1 MSGYDQ
7 CIVSPV
13 GRGNKNTKRPN
24 ASHASETTKIAL
36 CALINP
42 HTDTTCFAYY
52 ILFQQ
57 SERICKPTIPYDDE
71 NPESYILPDPRQYYF
86 LYHTLIQTDEL
97 WNPIIADGEDQES
110 AISFTAP
117 QFARLQALCEYL
129 QRPLR
134 NLQAPQDPAPAGDA
148 Q

>member
-1 MSGYDQ
+1 MIS
-7 CIVSPV
+7 
-13 GRGNKNTKRPN
+13 
-24 ASHASETTKIAL
+24 ASCHVIIPAFL
-36 CALINP
+36 
-42 HTDTTCFAYY
+42 
-52 ILFQQ
+52 
-57 SERICKPTIPYDDE
+57 RIMHYAC
-71 NPESYILPDPRQYYF
+71 
-86 LYHTLIQTDEL
+86 DEL

-110 AISFTAP
+110 AVSFTAP

>member
-1 MSGYDQ
+1 MH
-7 CIVSPV
+7 CFIVLV
-13 GRGNKNTKRPN
+13 LYGKRVVLLP
-24 ASHASETTKIAL
+24 
-36 CALINP
+36 
-42 HTDTTCFAYY
+42 
-52 ILFQQ
+52 
-57 SERICKPTIPYDDE
+57 IP
-71 NPESYILPDPRQYYF
+71 
-86 LYHTLIQTDEL
+86 HTLIQTDEL

-110 AISFTAP
+110 AVSFTAP